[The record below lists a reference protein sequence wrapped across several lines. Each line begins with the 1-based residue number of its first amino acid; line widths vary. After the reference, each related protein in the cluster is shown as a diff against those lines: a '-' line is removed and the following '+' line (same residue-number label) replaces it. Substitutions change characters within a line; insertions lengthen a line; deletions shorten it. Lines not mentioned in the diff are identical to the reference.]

1 MKILVTGGAG
11 FIGSHVV
18 DAFVAAG
25 HEVAVLDNLHTGTRA
40 NVNPAAR
47 FYEADLRDEARVR
60 AILAAERP
68 TLLCHHAALTDVRA
82 SLRDPV
88 AYEMV
93 NVVGTLH
100 LLAAAHAGG
109 TRRVLFASTG
119 GALYGDVVGIPP
131 TEQAATQ
138 PRDPYSVSKLAAEQH
153 LLTFCHHHGLEACAL
168 RYANVYGP
176 RQNPHGEAGVVA
188 IFTHTLL
195 RGERP
200 TITGDGKQRRDFVF
214 VEDVARANLV
224 AAERG
229 SGVYHVSTGVGTDI
243 LTLYKHLVTLAGGS
257 HTPRHGPAQPGE
269 VRVSVLDAQR
279 ARTEW
284 GWEPRVPLAEGLART
299 VNAFRNPEK

>member
-18 DAFVAAG
+18 DGFVAAG
-25 HEVAVLDNLHTGTRA
+25 YEVAVLDNLHTGVRA

-47 FYEADLRDEARVR
+47 LYEADLRDAARVQ

-82 SLRDPV
+82 SLHDPV

-100 LLAAAHAGG
+100 LLAAARAAG

-119 GALYGDVVGIPP
+119 GALYGDVEGTPP
-131 TEQAATQ
+131 TEQAATH
-138 PRDPYSVSKLAAEQH
+138 PRDPYSVSKFAAEQH
-153 LLTFCHHHGLEACAL
+153 LLIFCHHHGLEACAL

-195 RGERP
+195 RGEQP
-200 TITGDGKQRRDFVF
+200 TIMGDGKQRRDFVF
-214 VEDVARANLV
+214 VEDVARANL
-224 AAERG
+224 AAAQHG
-229 SGVYHVSTGVGTDI
+229 HGVYHVSTGVGTDI
-243 LTLYKHLVTLAGGS
+243 LTLSAQLATLTGAP
-257 HTPRHGPAQPGE
+257 HAPRHSPAQPGE
-269 VRVSVLDAQR
+269 VRASVLDAQR
-279 ARTEW
+279 AQTEL

-299 VNAFRNPEK
+299 VNAFRNP